1 MPEADAKAL
10 VYLGV
15 ALVLVAVLLIA
26 VGANIQRLAL
36 QTVPREKRVC
46 RFLSARSLLWFV
58 GLSIYFFANVL
69 YTFGLVYAPASLC
82 ATLMA
87 AIIPL
92 NAMTSRC
99 ILGEVLELV
108 DVQGGLCI
116 TAGISLA
123 AWAAPYTTDS
133 YTAAELRRL
142 FVTSGSI
149 GVLVGLCAILIALAI
164 AILCHEGCCDGPST
178 DEKKT
183 APTTAASSSTK
194 SCLASAMPFAY
205 PVVVGLLES
214 LVQVFQK
221 GGSSMIALTVAGTS
235 QLGDDTFWYVMSAWV
250 LCSVAVVFWLRKGLE
265 NIAANRM
272 LPIEYGTFTAASV
285 LAGLV
290 IYDEVRFV
298 SAAHRGVMAAGVLLV
313 SAGCALV
320 GSRRALRCECS
331 VRCTADDEERE
342 SAGARRLQEELMMR
356 EHLSEHLLPRA
367 AARSDDDARGAA

>member
-1 MPEADAKAL
+1 MFADGQMVETDAEPKD
-10 VYLGV
+10 VDH
-15 ALVLVAVLLIA
+15 
-26 VGANIQRLAL
+26 
-36 QTVPREKRVC
+36 
-46 RFLSARSLLWFV
+46 F
-58 GLSIYFFANVL
+58 FFAE
-69 YTFGLVYAPASLC
+69 
-82 ATLMA
+82 ATSE
-87 AIIPL
+87 
-92 NAMTSRC
+92 T
-99 ILGEVLELV
+99 
-108 DVQGGLCI
+108 
-116 TAGISLA
+116 
-123 AWAAPYTTDS
+123 
-133 YTAAELRRL
+133 
-142 FVTSGSI
+142 
-149 GVLVGLCAILIALAI
+149 
-164 AILCHEGCCDGPST
+164 T

-331 VRCTADDEERE
+331 VRCTHPRVLCC
-342 SAGARRLQEELMMR
+342 RRLEAERGGQNTFKY
-356 EHLSEHLLPRA
+356 
-367 AARSDDDARGAA
+367 DARWCV